1 MEWYFILFIVLGGVL
16 LLCGLYC
23 ILAFVIARATLKSAT
38 TPVAHTLD
46 EAREWQMKYEN
57 WDFSDYDH
65 NWNRESFE
73 LDGVQGKLCG
83 EVIFNSDVQQSARKK
98 VVVICHG
105 HTWNRL
111 NSVKYANIFY
121 AKGYNVVIY
130 DHAYFGLSDGT
141 HTTVGD
147 KERHD
152 LNTVLDY
159 TRKLFG
165 EGAILGL
172 HGESMGAATVLL
184 ELGLRSDIDFVIA
197 DCPFSKTMSYYR
209 ELCTHLTHLP
219 GFPIVDMANAMA
231 KRKFG
236 YDFNKVNPIEAVSKS
251 ATPICFIHGTA
262 DTFIAPHHSEDML
275 NASPTALSELH
286 LFDGAGHA
294 RSHSTD
300 KDKDIAVVSAFIDKV
315 EASQTSDAEKIA

>member
-1 MEWYFILFIVLGGVL
+1 MQWYFILLIVLGGVL
-16 LLCGLYC
+16 LLCGLYL
-23 ILAFVIARATLKSAT
+23 IFAFVIAKATLKSAT
-38 TPVAHTLD
+38 TPVAHTFD

-57 WDFSDYDH
+57 WDFTDYDQV
-65 NWNRESFE
+65 WKREPFE
-73 LDGVQGKLCG
+73 LDGVQGKLRG
-83 EVIFNSDVQQSARKK
+83 EVIYNSDAQQGARKK

-111 NSVKYANIFY
+111 NSLKYANIFY

-159 TRKLFG
+159 TRKIFG
-165 EGAILGL
+165 EQVILGL

-184 ELGLRSDIDFVIA
+184 ELGLRNDIDFVIA

-251 ATPICFIHGTA
+251 ITPICFIHGTS
-262 DTFIAPHHSEDML
+262 DRFIAPHHSQDMF
-275 NASPTALSELH
+275 NTSPTALSELH

-294 RSHSTD
+294 RSYSTD
-300 KDKDIAVVSAFIDKV
+300 KAKYIAVVSAFIDKV
-315 EASQTSDAEKIA
+315 EHLAGGASKVA